1 MEILDEKKLELM
13 KTASTSEEAFLRLT
27 EIIRLL
33 RKECPWDAKQTHKS
47 LKTCMIEEAY
57 EVCNAI
63 DKKDDEN
70 LREELGDVQLQVVFH
85 GLLCEEKQKFTLA
98 DVLNDECEKMLRR
111 HPHIF
116 SKKAGETV
124 DKVLEKW
131 ENIKRGEHH
140 YATHTQELKSVPS
153 NFPALMRS
161 YKVQNKAAGVGF
173 DWKDINGAME
183 KLDEELYEFKE
194 ACGGDNREHIVEE
207 VGDLLFSVVNVCRFL
222 KINPEEALT
231 GSTEKFIKRFEGIEG
246 KATEK
251 GQKLED
257 MTLDEMDE
265 LWDEVKADDRT
276 PL

>member
-1 MEILDEKKLELM
+1 MEILEEKKLSLM
-13 KTASTSEEAFLRLT
+13 KKASSNEEAFSRLVD
-27 EIIRLL
+27 IIRIL
-33 RKECPWDAKQTHKS
+33 RKQCPWDAKQTHKS

-57 EVCNAI
+57 EVCHAI
-63 DKKDDEN
+63 DRGDDEN

-85 GLLCEEKQKFTLA
+85 GLLGEEGQKFTLM
-98 DVLNDECEKMLRR
+98 DVINDECEKMIRR

-116 SKKAGETV
+116 SEKSEETV

-140 YATHTQELKSVPS
+140 YATHTEELKGVPD

-173 DWKDINGAME
+173 DWEDIKGAMD
-183 KLDEELYEFKE
+183 KLIEELGELKE
-194 ACGGDNREHIVEE
+194 ACQLNSRDNMIEE

-231 GSTEKFIKRFEGIEG
+231 ASTEKFIRRFEGVEQ
-246 KATEK
+246 KATVK
-251 GQKLED
+251 GQKLEE
-257 MTLDEMDE
+257 MTLEEMDR
-265 LWDEVKADDRT
+265 LWDEVKAND
-276 PL
+276 